1 MIQLPSVAGCAA
13 GGEQQAE
20 NSKKEKKTMMTDAD
34 KVAAVKRLREMWIK
48 EIKRLRVR
56 AARLRTGYAQ
66 GHYEGRIKALDSVIA
81 CLDAEAHM
89 GMELPISGPVL

>member
-1 MIQLPSVAGCAA
+1 
-13 GGEQQAE
+13 
-20 NSKKEKKTMMTDAD
+20 MTDAD

-56 AARLRTGYAQ
+56 AARLPNGYAR

-89 GMELPISGPVL
+89 GMELPISGPVLGGGR